1 MSSFML
7 DLPADFADYEWEV
20 EAKGW
25 FVARL
30 AASGRQYLLNIY
42 DPVRLGQ
49 TIEDDLKSGRVF
61 FEPNLVVVE
70 TVTRAN
76 IERAATLLI
85 ESGWLANLVPEE
97 PKEVDGRDKP
107 GPDE

>member
-1 MSSFML
+1 MSSFKL

-25 FVARL
+25 FVAPL
-30 AASGRQYLLNIY
+30 AASGRQYLLSIY

-49 TIEDDLKSGRVF
+49 TIEDDLKGGRVF

-76 IERAATLLI
+76 MARAATLLI
-85 ESGWLANLVPEE
+85 ESGRLIDLVPAE

-107 GPDE
+107 GPYE